1 MGARVLLALTTT
13 CIVGLKSARSLDS
26 TALSHQEATPG
37 AAGFSRAARPRLL
50 QAEQAVLSRNGPPGL
65 AARHGGAAGCS
76 SGCQSTDHHPGRDW
90 SCARFC
96 VKLTVARQGIIRAN
110 RTAPLRVG
118 STSSQQRVRR
128 SRPGASRFCPR
139 SWADDGILSKR
150 TLCERTL
157 PGRVPSDRFPDD
169 SVRAHRVLAWGC
181 PRVLQRGVPRCS
193 WFVCGCDQT
202 FALARC
208 SVAARAPGEL
218 AA

>member
-1 MGARVLLALTTT
+1 M
-13 CIVGLKSARSLDS
+13 
-26 TALSHQEATPG
+26 PP
-37 AAGFSRAARPRLL
+37 GFSRVARPRLPR
-50 QAEQAVLSRNGPPGL
+50 AEQAVLSRERSCWPAAWRRGCGRPIVGGLGCRQSSRARLELRPILRKTYGRSAGYNPSQPNSTSARRKHELSTARAEVPPW
-65 AARHGGAAGCS
+65 CS
-76 SGCQSTDHHPGRDW
+76 S
-90 SCARFC
+90 
-96 VKLTVARQGIIRAN
+96 L
-110 RTAPLRVG
+110 
-118 STSSQQRVRR
+118 
-128 SRPGASRFCPR
+128 CPR

-202 FALARC
+202 SALARC
-208 SVAARAPGEL
+208 PVAARAPGEL